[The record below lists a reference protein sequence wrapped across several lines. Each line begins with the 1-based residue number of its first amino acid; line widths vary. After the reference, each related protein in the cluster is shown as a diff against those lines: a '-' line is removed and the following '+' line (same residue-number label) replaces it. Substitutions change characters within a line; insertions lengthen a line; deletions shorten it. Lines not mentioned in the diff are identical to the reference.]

1 MERTDGMNWLK
12 KLFGKEKQMR
22 VYITDE
28 RTPEQEEMFQE
39 QRILKDALGMEHF
52 NDHQNWLRLHQ
63 ILWDYEKRIKHL
75 ESQVGTR
82 KGGGDEIV

>member
-1 MERTDGMNWLK
+1 MNWLK

-28 RTPEQEEMFQE
+28 RTPEQEAMFKE
-39 QRILKDALGMEHF
+39 QLAIQRQLGFEVG
-52 NDHQNWLRLHQ
+52 DSHQNWLRMHQ
-63 ILWDYEKRIKHL
+63 ILLDYEERLKHL
-75 ESQVGTR
+75 EAQVGTR

>member
-1 MERTDGMNWLK
+1 MNFLN
-12 KLFGKEKQMR
+12 KLFGKKSKQDLR
-22 VYITDE
+22 PFITSE
-28 RTPEQEEMFQE
+28 RTPEQEEMFRE
-39 QRILKDALGMEHF
+39 QRILKDALGMEHG

-63 ILWDYEKRIKHL
+63 VLWDYEKRIKHL